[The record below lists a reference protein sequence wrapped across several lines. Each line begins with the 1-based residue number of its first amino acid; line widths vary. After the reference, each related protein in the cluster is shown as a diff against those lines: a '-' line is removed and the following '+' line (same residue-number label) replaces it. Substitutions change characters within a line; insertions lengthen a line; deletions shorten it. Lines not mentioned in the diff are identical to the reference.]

1 MSRGIDR
8 ELIILREIA
17 SQRRVPRALKRA
29 MRDRPWIVEAS
40 GVPLPVQP
48 AVPTFLLAG
57 ATAVVVAMPTLSY
70 AQQFVSYTV
79 RPGDTLSTI
88 AARHLGGSWRWKEL
102 HAANPGIRNAAL
114 IFPGQVIKLVKPGT
128 SHEAPAAPSAIKPTW
143 KQELPIQTSK
153 RLVPAT
159 VLKAAPAALPKPVEP
174 SAPLSPAPREPFWPL
189 FLRFLDILCMPMA
202 LFGARQLWLRR
213 EKAKKAKRV
222 RKVRPMPPIIPL
234 PRPAASTL
242 SFWDHHP
249 GNRESY
255 NFLAGR

>member
-29 MRDRPWIVEAS
+29 MRARPWIVEES
-40 GVPLPVQP
+40 GVSLPETP

-70 AQQFVSYTV
+70 AQQFMSYTV

-114 IFPGQVIKLVKPGT
+114 IFPGQVIKLAKPGAIQAST
-128 SHEAPAAPSAIKPTW
+128 PKVVPTLKQEAPIR
-143 KQELPIQTSK
+143 TSK
-153 RLVPAT
+153 RLIPAA
-159 VLKAAPAALPKPVEP
+159 VLKAAPAALPNPVEQAPAP
-174 SAPLSPAPREPFWPL
+174 STPREPFWPI

-213 EKAKKAKRV
+213 EKARMAKRA
-222 RKVRPMPPIIPL
+222 RKVRQAPPIIPL